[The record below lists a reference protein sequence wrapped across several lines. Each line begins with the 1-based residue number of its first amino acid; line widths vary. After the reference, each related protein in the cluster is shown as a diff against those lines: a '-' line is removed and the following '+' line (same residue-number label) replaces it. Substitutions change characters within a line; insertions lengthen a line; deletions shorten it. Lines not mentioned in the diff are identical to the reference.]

1 MLFSQI
7 NVLWTVFAV
16 TINRYCDI
24 SSCCFHWQFIA
35 VLLTVSLLYNCNMV
49 AIHAVALFVYHC
61 SYVDCYFLSVRICL
75 FQQTLLTI
83 IFVNIASVG
92 VFFVC
97 RMRFFLSVQTTDSG
111 VV

>member
-1 MLFSQI
+1 MLLLLTDIVIFP
-7 NVLWTVFAV
+7 AV
-16 TINRYCDI
+16 VSIG
-24 SSCCFHWQFIA
+24 SSLLFA

-97 RMRFFLSVQTTDSG
+97 RMRLFLSVQTTDSG